1 MSKTLV
7 IAEKPSVAAD
17 LAKVLRVPKH
27 GDIFENDE
35 YAITS
40 AVGHL
45 VELQMP
51 EDIDPKLKRWTLKN
65 LPIIP
70 EKFGLKPRE
79 EKGAPEK
86 FNFLKKQLH
95 RKDIGAVVNA
105 CDAGRE
111 GELIFTYIYE
121 LAGAKTP
128 YKRLW
133 LTSMTPD
140 AIRAAFDK
148 LRPSKEVQPLCDA
161 ARCRSESD
169 WLVGLNGTRAVTLR
183 MYGHKA
189 GQFAPVGRVQTPTLS
204 LVVEREKVIRDFKP
218 RAFWR
223 LEGAF
228 GLKAGEYSGVYQKP
242 GFKKADEG
250 DAADRL
256 WDKAA
261 AEKLLAE
268 CRAAKTATVTEE
280 KTRKTEASPKLYDLT
295 TLQREANNRFGL
307 PAAKTLSI
315 AQSLYEKHKAIT
327 YPRTDSRALPED
339 YIPNCVG
346 VLGALSRDRD
356 FAAHAERV
364 SKNGWVRP
372 NKRIFNN
379 KEVSDHFA
387 IIPTDQVPDGLR
399 DDEAK
404 IYDMIVRRFLAVFHP
419 AAEFDITERT
429 TTVAAHPFL
438 SKGKVLVKPG
448 WKEVYG
454 KVAAKDDDEAE
465 ATLPALAAGE
475 AASIE
480 GVALREDKTKPPARY
495 TEATLLS
502 AMEGAGKLVDDEEL
516 AAALKERG
524 LGTPATRAAIIENL
538 FATKYLERQQRELLP
553 TAKAEQLVEFLHA
566 VGIEALTSA
575 AMTGRWEQKLRLI
588 EQGELTRESFMREI
602 AEETRSLVE
611 KTGGFTED
619 ADSAEELADVQWE
632 GKPLL
637 STLRDYRSQQ
647 TVKVGEAGKEKELPA
662 FILYKSMGNRKIEPA
677 EVAELIAQGKV
688 GPLEGFRS
696 KFGKPYKASLQLVDK
711 DGQRRAE
718 FVFENRAGAEGEEGA
733 APVDYSAC
741 EVIGVCPNTGL
752 KVYDTPKGFRTNP
765 EEAKGAKSQPF
776 SISKMML
783 SKPIEKAQAIK
794 LLTEKKT
801 DLLTFVSNKT
811 KRPFDA
817 FLTLRKDGRIG
828 FEFPPRAPKAKAAPA
843 DGEEGEAKKPAKA
856 SKSASKIAK
865 IKEAAGDAPEA
876 APIAKAAKA
885 TLSKKAAASTAA
897 VPSDDDVP
905 FFDEDG
911 SAVAEEAPKKKPAAR
926 KTAKK

>member
-17 LAKVLRVPKH
+17 LAKVLKVPKQ
-27 GDIFENDE
+27 GDVFENDE
-35 YAITS
+35 YVLSS

-51 EDIDPKLKRWTLKN
+51 EDIDPKLKRWTKAT

-70 EKFGLKPRE
+70 TKFGLKPRT

-86 FNFLKKQLH
+86 FGSLKKLLH
-95 RKDIGAVVNA
+95 RKDVATVVNA

-121 LAGAKTP
+121 MAGAKAP
-128 YKRLW
+128 VKRLW

-140 AIRAAFDK
+140 AIRSAFTK
-148 LRPSKEVQPLCDA
+148 LRTGEEMLPLCDA

-204 LVVEREKVIRDFKP
+204 LVVEREKEIRAFVPK
-218 RAFWR
+218 AFWR
-223 LEGAF
+223 IEGVF
-228 GLKAGEYSGVYQKP
+228 GLLAGEYTGTFHKA
-242 GFKKADEG
+242 GFKKSGEH

-256 WDKAA
+256 WDKAE
-261 AEKLLAE
+261 AEKILAA
-268 CRAAKTATVTEE
+268 CRAAKTAAVSEE
-280 KTRKTEASPKLYDLT
+280 KSRTTQASPKLYDLT

-339 YIPNCVG
+339 YIPTTLG

-356 FAAHAERV
+356 FAPHADRV
-364 SKNGWVRP
+364 SKNGWVKP
-372 NKRIFNN
+372 NKRIYNN

-387 IIPTDQVPDGLR
+387 IIPTDQVPGDLR

-419 AAEFDITERT
+419 SAEFDETRRT
-429 TTVAAHPFL
+429 SLVAGHAFET
-438 SKGKVLVKPG
+438 KGKVLVKPG

-454 KVAAKDDDEAE
+454 KSDDKDDADAS
-465 ATLPALAAGE
+465 LPALTPDDKAA
-475 AASIE
+475 AKVE
-480 GVALREDKTKPPARY
+480 GVALAEDRTKPPARF

-502 AMEGAGKLVDDEEL
+502 AMEGAGKLVDDEDL
-516 AAALKERG
+516 AEALKERG

-538 FATKYLERQQRELLP
+538 FFTKYLERDKRELLP

-566 VGIEALTSA
+566 VGIEALTSP
-575 AMTGRWEQKLRLI
+575 AMTGQWEQKLRLI
-588 EQGELTRESFMREI
+588 EHGEMSREEFMKGI
-602 AEETRSLVE
+602 VAETRAIVE
-611 KTGGFTED
+611 KTGGFEED
-619 ADSAEELADVQWE
+619 ESSAEPLEGVLWN
-632 GKPLL
+632 GKPVLA
-637 STLRDYRSQQ
+637 TLRDYRSQD
-647 TVKVGEAGKEKELPA
+647 TVTIGEAPKTKEVPA
-662 FILYKSMGNRKIEPA
+662 FIVYKSMGNRKIEPA
-677 EVAELIAQGKV
+677 EIAELLANGKI

-696 KFGKPYKASLQLVDK
+696 KFGKPYKAVIQLADK
-711 DGQRRAE
+711 DGQKKAE
-718 FVFENRAGAEGEEGA
+718 FVFENRAQENDDGT
-733 APVDYSAC
+733 PVDYSKL

-752 KVYDTPKGFRTNP
+752 KIYDTPKGYRPNP
-765 EEAKGAKSQPF
+765 EDAKSAKSQPF
-776 SISKMML
+776 SVSKQML
-783 SKPIEKAQAIK
+783 SKPIEREQAVK
-794 LLTEKKT
+794 LLTDRKT

-828 FEFPPRAPKAKAAPA
+828 FEFPPRAPKAKA
-843 DGEEGEAKKPAKA
+843 EGDAEKPKKATKA
-856 SKSASKIAK
+856 ASKIAK
-865 IKEAAGDAPEA
+865 IKEAAGDAKP
-876 APIAKAAKA
+876 AKKA
-885 TLSKKAAASTAA
+885 SAAASAGN
-897 VPSDDDVP
+897 DDDVP
-905 FFDEDG
+905 FFEEDG
-911 SAVAEEAPKKKPAAR
+911 SSAEPAPKKKAP
-926 KTAKK
+926 AKKASKK